1 MTAVSAP
8 TLARLLGDLDSS
20 QSAYR
25 EIAERIRLLM
35 VDGRL
40 TDGTRLPSERE
51 LATALGVSRTTT
63 ARVYAELRDAELVM
77 SRRGSGSVVRV
88 PLEQAATS
96 SLIITPDDADTIA
109 LTYSA
114 PAGAPGLG
122 RAFERAV
129 SRLSCVI
136 GTPGY
141 LPDGLPVLRE
151 ALAQHYADRG
161 LPTDPGQIIVTNGA
175 IGSIS
180 LLARTFLRPGERVL
194 VEGLSYPHGHEAFT
208 AVGGR
213 LAPLPV
219 GERPW
224 DVEALR
230 SQLAG
235 GRHRMAYIIP
245 EFHNPTAAVMTD
257 EERTAWARELRR
269 HDVLTIVDESLHAVN
284 LDGVELPAPY
294 ACYDDRAVLVGSS
307 SKPFWGG
314 LRVGWMRVPR
324 DLVLPLV
331 QARMSVDLGSSAF
344 DQYVVTE
351 LLTEGG
357 QTAAA
362 GRAILRTAR
371 DHLLGEL
378 ARELPEITADCPAG
392 GLNLWVTLP
401 GRDSSRLTSAAAQ
414 HGLLLTAGPRFYAQ
428 ATAAGERHLRLAYTQ
443 PLDTLTEAV
452 RRLAAAYDDVRS
464 GRPAV
469 AGRSPAL
476 DLIA

>member
-1 MTAVSAP
+1 MSAP
-8 TLARLLGDLDSS
+8 TLARLLGELESD

-25 EIAERIRLLM
+25 EITERIRLLM

-51 LATALGVSRTTT
+51 LAAALGVSRTTT
-63 ARVYAELRDAELVM
+63 ARVYSELRDAGLVM

-88 PLEQAATS
+88 PLGQAATS

-129 SRLSCVI
+129 SRLSSVI

-161 LPTDPGQIIVTNGA
+161 LPTDPSQIIVTNGA

-219 GERPW
+219 GDRPW
-224 DVEALR
+224 DLEALR
-230 SQLAG
+230 AQLAG
-235 GRHRMAYIIP
+235 GRHRMAYFIP

-257 EERTAWARELRR
+257 EERSAWARELRR
-269 HDVLTIVDESLHAVN
+269 HDVLPIVDESLHAVN
-284 LDGVELPAPY
+284 LDGVELPAPF
-294 ACYDDRAVLVGSS
+294 ACYDDRAILVGSS

-314 LRVGWMRVPR
+314 LRVGWMRVPH

-378 ARELPEITADCPAG
+378 ARELPEISAPCPAG

-401 GRDSSRLTSAAAQ
+401 GRDSSRLTAAAAQ

-464 GRPAV
+464 GRPSV
-469 AGRSPAL
+469 PGRSPAL